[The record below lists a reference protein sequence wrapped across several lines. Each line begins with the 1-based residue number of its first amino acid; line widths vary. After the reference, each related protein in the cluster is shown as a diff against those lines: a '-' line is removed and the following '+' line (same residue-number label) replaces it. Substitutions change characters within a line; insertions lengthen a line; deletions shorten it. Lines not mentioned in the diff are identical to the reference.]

1 MRLLRCYSRFLPR
14 HSRESGNPE
23 GWERRLRATY
33 PPKSVFDNGC
43 WERGRLARNAL
54 KRVQIIA
61 KQPCWF
67 ALNLLKRGFVG
78 VHKPRKQ
85 LLSDLS
91 NTL

>member
-1 MRLLRCYSRFLPR
+1 MRVRRALA
-14 HSRESGNPE
+14 
-23 GWERRLRATY
+23 RLRR
-33 PPKSVFDNGC
+33 PKSVFDNGR

-61 KQPCWF
+61 RQPCWF